1 MNVSQIFIFFSSAKF
16 PLSFLVVTLRR
27 LVLSNNNLSG
37 LPSNIRSLI
46 NLEYLDISRNP
57 LRVKNGLD
65 DYSCLPREFRYLRKL
80 QTLILA
86 ECSLKHIPAAVWNTI
101 TLKTLDISRNK
112 VGYVVGE
119 IGKLNNK

>member
-1 MNVSQIFIFFSSAKF
+1 
-16 PLSFLVVTLRR
+16 
-27 LVLSNNNLSG
+27 
-37 LPSNIRSLI
+37 
-46 NLEYLDISRNP
+46 
-57 LRVKNGLD
+57 VKNGLD